1 MILDCGLRPGGAI
14 KAYAPEGFRIDEIA
28 SGLGLSSSSYDP
40 TGRLRLRPNRS
51 FCQFL
56 WTVRHRISRQAEFLR
71 SKLKIEKL
79 KIPNLFLPL

>member
-56 WTVRHRISRQAEFLR
+56 
-71 SKLKIEKL
+71 
-79 KIPNLFLPL
+79 